1 MSQSTLSRQTTSNLL
16 FPTPSTSTVIPRS
29 KIVCRLLKATNIASR
44 QERNNL
50 NPKTSLPCGID
61 LCRSH
66 VTLHPLQRQTF
77 STVAVSS
84 KTRNVSSCC
93 IEDRD
98 ASKADLK
105 HFLRSNQHVV
115 AAPASISTYTRLVP
129 KSAREGQINS
139 SNNSPPLEC
148 LRGTPQCRLS
158 LPYS

>member
-16 FPTPSTSTVIPRS
+16 FPTPSTSSVIPRS

-77 STVAVSS
+77 STVAVSQS

-93 IEDRD
+93 NDDRD
-98 ASKADLK
+98 ASKDNAE
-105 HFLRSNQHVV
+105 
-115 AAPASISTYTRLVP
+115 ASPEIQFTRDCCFCEHIRIH
-129 KSAREGQINS
+129 AI
-139 SNNSPPLEC
+139 
-148 LRGTPQCRLS
+148 GTKVGTRRPD
-158 LPYS
+158 